1 MIHIALLRGVNIGS
15 AKRVAM
21 ADLRTLVAG
30 LGFDDVRTLLNSGNL
45 VYRADGVKPAAAGE
59 RIEQTILQR
68 LGVSSR
74 VTTLTGADLLRI
86 VNENP
91 LAVPGRHP
99 SRLFVAFPRTVPD
112 LKRLAPLARQRW
124 EPDIFA
130 LGSRAAYFWCGH
142 GMSQSLIPDAVAR
155 AMGDAVTTRNW
166 ATVQKLLAMT
176 T

>member
-1 MIHIALLRGVNIGS
+1 MIQIALLRGVNIGS

-30 LGFDDVRTLLNSGNL
+30 LGFDDVRTLLNSGNV
-45 VYRADGVKPAAAGE
+45 VYRADGVKPAIAAA
-59 RIEQTILQR
+59 RIEQAILEH

-74 VTTLTGADLLRI
+74 VTTLTGADLERI
-86 VNENP
+86 TKENT
-91 LAVPGRHP
+91 LAAPDRNP
-99 SRLFVAFPRTVPD
+99 SCLFVAFPRTVPD
-112 LKRLAPLARQRW
+112 LKQLAPLTRQRW
-124 EPDIFA
+124 DPDIFA

-142 GMSQSLIPDAVAR
+142 GMSQSVIPDAVAR

-176 T
+176 K